1 LEIAG
6 GFSVGDFNDDG
17 WVNAAD
23 AAILAANWGD
33 HTGSE
38 SSSPVP
44 EPSTMA
50 LVLVGLMAMTL
61 ARRKSRCA

>member
-33 HTGSE
+33 HTGGE
-38 SSSPVP
+38 ANAPVP
-44 EPSTMA
+44 EPSIIAA
-50 LVLVGLMAMTL
+50 LLAGLASL
-61 ARRKSRCA
+61 ACIRRNK